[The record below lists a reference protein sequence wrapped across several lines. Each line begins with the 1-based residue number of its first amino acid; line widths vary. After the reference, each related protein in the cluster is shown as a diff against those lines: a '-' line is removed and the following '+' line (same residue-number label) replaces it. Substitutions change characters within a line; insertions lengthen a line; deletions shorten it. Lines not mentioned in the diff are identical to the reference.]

1 MDAAEYASDA
11 DWFAATADH
20 VYPDPLYRLSRA
32 FDGLLVNTP
41 DVMVSLDDGYCYG
54 TSLFNFFVRLR
65 SAHGSLLRSSTH
77 GFVMSTAGRVA
88 DPIRMKDLTTQL
100 HNLGLNP

>member
-1 MDAAEYASDA
+1 MV
-11 DWFAATADH
+11 H
-20 VYPDPLYRLSRA
+20 
-32 FDGLLVNTP
+32 TP

-54 TSLFNFFVRLR
+54 TSLFNFFVKMK

-88 DPIRMKDLTTQL
+88 GPIRMKDLTAELQ
-100 HNLGLNP
+100 NLGLNPQKAK